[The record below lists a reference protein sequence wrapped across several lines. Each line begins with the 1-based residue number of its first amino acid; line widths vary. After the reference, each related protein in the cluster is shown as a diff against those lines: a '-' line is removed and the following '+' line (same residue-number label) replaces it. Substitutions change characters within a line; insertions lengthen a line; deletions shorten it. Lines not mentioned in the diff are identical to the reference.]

1 MKLLSKEELIQDYA
15 KSTQDKARAL
25 MVALENIERNPQ
37 NASIELAYLNEKI
50 DRLNNSIDTL
60 KHKINL

>member
-15 KSTQDKARAL
+15 KSTQDKAKAL

-37 NASIELAYLNEKI
+37 NAHIELAYLNEKI